1 RIIQEWRRAWEQKAA
16 SGMTALE
23 QDAYDTFNREHPH
36 ATADEKADFIR
47 DLRTRTRNAD
57 QEFADRW
64 WDEHPNGTS
73 EQFSEAF
80 GRYKKGQKFPP
91 GDAAGNTALT
101 SERQIAAA
109 VQKKIEQWR
118 EEGVPED
125 EINTR
130 AAQER
135 SRLRTASAG
144 ITGNRKEQLE
154 GH

>member
-1 RIIQEWRRAWEQKAA
+1 ALFLLEHGMSKELFEMLDARSRAIEDMATNQDKMDERLRKNFDLNERLKEAKTRQDIPRIIQEWRRAWEQKAA

-91 GDAAGNTALT
+91 GGAAGNT
-101 SERQIAAA
+101 
-109 VQKKIEQWR
+109 
-118 EEGVPED
+118 
-125 EINTR
+125 
-130 AAQER
+130 
-135 SRLRTASAG
+135 
-144 ITGNRKEQLE
+144 
-154 GH
+154 